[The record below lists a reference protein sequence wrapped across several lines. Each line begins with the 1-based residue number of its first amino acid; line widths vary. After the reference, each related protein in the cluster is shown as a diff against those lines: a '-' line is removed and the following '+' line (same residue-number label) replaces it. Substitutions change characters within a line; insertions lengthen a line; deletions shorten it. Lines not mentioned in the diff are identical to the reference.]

1 MQLTITRLNKKI
13 QSIKS
18 RNNNKG
24 DNDEASKTDKIK
36 LELERIKWR
45 DKGEMMLKLDDL
57 PQNLE
62 FKNSYLNK
70 DYISKLPLKIFLTLF

>member
-18 RNNNKG
+18 RNNTKG
-24 DNDEASKTDKIK
+24 DNDESSKTDKIK

-45 DKGEMMLKLDDL
+45 DKGEMMLKLYDL
-57 PQNLE
+57 P
-62 FKNSYLNK
+62 
-70 DYISKLPLKIFLTLF
+70 